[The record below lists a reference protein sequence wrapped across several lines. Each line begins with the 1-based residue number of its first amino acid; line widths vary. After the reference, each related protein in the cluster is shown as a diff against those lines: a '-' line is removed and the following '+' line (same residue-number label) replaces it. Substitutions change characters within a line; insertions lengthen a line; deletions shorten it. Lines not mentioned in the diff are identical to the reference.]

1 MPPTFYVK
9 NTVSYAIFY
18 TLLVASSQVKISLFF
33 GNDKIDS
40 YPPGEDLRIRK
51 ILLIKRK
58 LFEEL
63 KKDIEVFKTWLI
75 SLKKKET
82 KSKPKVSL
90 SSLPVLSE
98 AEGTGQSRKQDK
110 LKNDNQLK
118 YQSIYLPT
126 DIGYTRYG
134 NLWRWRRVNKWVK
147 EFIQENENMNKKT
160 KLKEITQLCQN
171 KSFIFPF

>member
-147 EFIQENENMNKKT
+147 EFIQ
-160 KLKEITQLCQN
+160 
-171 KSFIFPF
+171 